1 MSTLFP
7 ENAVVIIRGSSKT
20 LKLSV
25 KDENDAFVNLTGA
38 TIYFTVKVSER
49 DAQPLFQKSSSNPA
63 QIEITTPREGVAL
76 IYLQPSDTQNLDPH
90 EYVFDVWAILS
101 NGKRYPVVKPSVFK
115 VDPGVSFIPL

>member
-7 ENAVVIIRGSSKT
+7 ENALTIVRGSSKT
-20 LKLSV
+20 LKLTV
-25 KDENDAFVNLTGA
+25 KDENEAFVNLTGA

-49 DAQPLFQKSSSNPA
+49 DAQPLFQKSTLVPTQA
-63 QIEITTPREGVAL
+63 EITVPREGVAL

-90 EYVFDVWAILS
+90 EYVFDVWAILA

-115 VDPGVSFIPL
+115 VEPGVSFIPL